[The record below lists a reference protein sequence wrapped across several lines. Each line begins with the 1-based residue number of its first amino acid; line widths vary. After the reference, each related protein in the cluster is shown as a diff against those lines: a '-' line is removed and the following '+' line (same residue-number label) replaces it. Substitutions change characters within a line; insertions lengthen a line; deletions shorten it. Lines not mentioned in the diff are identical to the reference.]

1 MWHLPLCL
9 GPVLEV
15 WKAAWVLFV
24 AGGDSEERFLELT
37 VAELLKR
44 HSSRNSGENWDICNT
59 GFKKKKKVGQS
70 MTNFHLNILQHGIE
84 E

>member
-59 GFKKKKKVGQS
+59 GFKKKKKSWSVDD
-70 MTNFHLNILQHGIE
+70 
-84 E
+84 